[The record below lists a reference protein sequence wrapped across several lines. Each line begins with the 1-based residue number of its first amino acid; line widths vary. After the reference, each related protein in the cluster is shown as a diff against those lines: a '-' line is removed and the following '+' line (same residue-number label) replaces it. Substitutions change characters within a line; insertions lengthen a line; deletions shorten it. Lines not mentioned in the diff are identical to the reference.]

1 MDAMKMAAFAVLSAL
16 TLMLLRRLKPEIGAV
31 GALAAGALLLAF
43 AFPFLRQVLEALGGL
58 AQESGVRADYVTRL
72 LKVTGVSLVMD
83 LAAEACRDAGENG
96 LAVKTELAG
105 RMLLLA
111 LALPAMRQ
119 LLEQILSL
127 AP

>member
-58 AQESGVRADYVTRL
+58 AQHHGNNPCHHPQARNL
-72 LKVTGVSLVMD
+72 HQQINLH
-83 LAAEACRDAGENG
+83 
-96 LAVKTELAG
+96 
-105 RMLLLA
+105 
-111 LALPAMRQ
+111 ALPSPNSA
-119 LLEQILSL
+119 
-127 AP
+127 